1 MRKNLGATSLRTLTL
16 KRRTMQTRLV
26 HYSLCYVFSS
36 FSLVVSRHDI
46 LTAFLLRSIG
56 TQSGFICRKSRS
68 FSGVTTVRDSP
79 VGLTVDVEA
88 LVLVT
93 DVKRSS
99 ATGVGVT
106 RLTAVI
112 GLPVVAKVILTYY
125 KNYYNK

>member
-1 MRKNLGATSLRTLTL
+1 M
-16 KRRTMQTRLV
+16 
-26 HYSLCYVFSS
+26 
-36 FSLVVSRHDI
+36 
-46 LTAFLLRSIG
+46 
-56 TQSGFICRKSRS
+56 
-68 FSGVTTVRDSP
+68 TTVRDSP

-112 GLPVVAKVILTYY
+112 GLPVLAKVVLTYY